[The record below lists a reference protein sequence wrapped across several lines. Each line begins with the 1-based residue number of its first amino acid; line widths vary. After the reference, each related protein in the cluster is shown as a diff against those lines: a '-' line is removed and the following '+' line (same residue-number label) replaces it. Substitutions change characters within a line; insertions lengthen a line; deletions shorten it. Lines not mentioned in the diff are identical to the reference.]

1 MTGET
6 VDKDLWIGTA
16 RSSIEDLD
24 RASLAEMRRLRR
36 ALGHDVEASEV
47 AFLAQLRKLTDSKVI
62 VVLPFETITSK
73 GKTIEPLLD
82 MSDQISLTLSG
93 VSQLIVR
100 PMHAVLQKSG
110 ECSDPLT
117 IGRELDADFVLGGE
131 IVCEGEGF
139 NATAQLTSMDTGTSV
154 WTDHFDRSI
163 RDIPKVE
170 ALISVKVIQ
179 RLNLQLTKLE
189 RERLTQKHDLN
200 PDAYQKYKLGRFYL
214 NQYTQESL
222 DQAIKYFSEA
232 KEHDPTFAKAY
243 SGLADAFTAKGIYNI
258 APPKESFSEALK
270 YANQALD
277 IDPTVAEAHASLAY
291 AYMCYE
297 RNWTAAESSFRRALE
312 LNPNCALAFQGLAH
326 LLGAMGRFPEALRE
340 IDRALK
346 IDPTSPFVN
355 TARGFVFYYA
365 RRFEEGRAHLHH
377 AVNINK
383 HFDATYYVLG
393 LVCEQIA
400 LARRREGCGD
410 EAHAMFLEAEKADR
424 KAIKY
429 SGNNFQKFAKQAAT
443 HALSGEKDKALRELD
458 QLNSLQAKEHISPFH
473 LATVYA
479 ALEMFQ
485 EALDR
490 LEEAFEKHD
499 QWIMLLNV
507 DPRFDVLRKDPRSRE
522 RFEKLIRSLKFPLI
536 SG

>member
-24 RASLAEMRRLRR
+24 RASLAELRGVRR
-36 ALGHDVEASEV
+36 ALGHDVEASER

-62 VVLPFETITSK
+62 AVLPFETITSK

-82 MSDQISLTLSG
+82 MSDQISLKLSG
-93 VSQLIVR
+93 IRQLIVR
-100 PMHAVLQKSG
+100 PTSAVLQKSG
-110 ECSDPLT
+110 VCSDILA
-117 IGRELDADFVLGGE
+117 IGRELEADFVIGGT

-139 NATAQLTSMDTGTSV
+139 NATAQLTSIETGTSV
-154 WTDHFDRSI
+154 WTDHYARNI
-163 RDIPKVE
+163 RDMPDVE
-170 ALISVKVIQ
+170 ALISEKVIQ
-179 RLNLQLTKLE
+179 RLNLRLTKLE
-189 RERLTQKHDLN
+189 RERLTRKHDLN

-214 NQYTQESL
+214 NRYTQESL
-222 DQAIKYFSEA
+222 DQAITYFSEA
-232 KEHDPTFAKAY
+232 KDHQPTFAKAY
-243 SGLADAFTAKGIYNI
+243 SGLADAFTAKGLYNI
-258 APPKESFSEALK
+258 APPKESFREALK
-270 YANQALD
+270 YAKQALD
-277 IDPTVAEAHASLAY
+277 IDPTLAEAHASLAY
-291 AYMCYE
+291 AYMCYD
-297 RNWTAAESSFRRALE
+297 RNWAAAESSFRRALE

-355 TARGFVFYYA
+355 AARGFVFYYA

-377 AVNINK
+377 AININK
-383 HFDATYYVLG
+383 HFDATYYALG

-400 LARRREGCGD
+400 LARRRED
-410 EAHAMFLEAEKADR
+410 RREEAHAMLLEAEKADR
-424 KAIKY
+424 KALKY
-429 SGNNFQKFAKQAAT
+429 SGNNSQKFAKQAET
-443 HALSGEKDKALRELD
+443 HALSGEKDKALQELD
-458 QLNSLQAKEHISPFH
+458 QLNSLEAKEYVSPFH

-479 ALEMFQ
+479 ALGMFQ

-507 DPRFDVLRKDPRSRE
+507 DPRFDVLRKDQRYSA
-522 RFEKLIRSLKFPLI
+522 RFEGLIRTLALT
-536 SG
+536 